1 MPATKY
7 SALTALSGIFFALCL
22 LPTPVNSYDCAA
34 LANTNTCDPGLPGP
48 QSSYPECLVQQF
60 GASAFIEC
68 ASQKGA
74 PKFAGKDDDG
84 PTTVS
89 ALDVLTS
96 VLSMPSC
103 DGCPLAQNI
112 MSVKENTAPSPDFVN
127 FGKNLCQKINP
138 TDAGMC
144 CLQKQCL
151 DGTREHSIHAFCE
164 GNVDDLMNAPLL
176 SSSCVSNFVA
186 VDDGS
191 GDSDSSGGDSGSSDD
206 DPSTA
211 AASSSSSS
219 DVSTTKASSPS
230 SDPTPVATSAIT
242 PPVANS
248 ATTTSATSTSPTP
261 QATPTANTGAVS
273 VRRATFVDLLK
284 RLGVGLLAL
293 LAAF

>member
-1 MPATKY
+1 
-7 SALTALSGIFFALCL
+7 
-22 LPTPVNSYDCAA
+22 
-34 LANTNTCDPGLPGP
+34 
-48 QSSYPECLVQQF
+48 
-60 GASAFIEC
+60 
-68 ASQKGA
+68 
-74 PKFAGKDDDG
+74 
-84 PTTVS
+84 
-89 ALDVLTS
+89 
-96 VLSMPSC
+96 MPSC

-138 TDAGMC
+138 TDVGMC

-151 DGTREHSIHAFCE
+151 DGTREHSIHAFCA
-164 GNVDDLMNAPLL
+164 GDVDDLMNAPLL
-176 SSSCVSNFVA
+176 ANDCVSNAVA
-186 VDDGS
+186 SDDGS
-191 GDSDSSGGDSGSSDD
+191 GGSDSSGDSSSSDD

-211 AASSSSSS
+211 AASSTSE
-219 DVSTTKASSPS
+219 VSTTKTSSPS